1 MEHQKKK
8 VRYTKVYGEIRIGEP
23 AYILPVDH
31 PSPLVTN
38 EQMARTSTVVAFN
51 QNGFETKNTIYIFRP

>member
-1 MEHQKKK
+1 MKHQKKK

-31 PSPLVTN
+31 PSPLVSN
-38 EQMARTSTVVAFN
+38 ETMARTSKVIAFN
-51 QNGFETKNTIYIFRP
+51 QEGFETMNTLYIFKE